1 MPQFCPR
8 NTSGK
13 EPGWWGLVN
22 MIKDSKSNRTE
33 AVVRE
38 QIGKIFLVVS
48 TDGVLLRQCLVCE
61 EMFTRQE
68 SAEHFSVACF
78 PRT

>member
-1 MPQFCPR
+1 
-8 NTSGK
+8 
-13 EPGWWGLVN
+13 
-22 MIKDSKSNRTE
+22 MIKDRKSNHSKGIDR
-33 AVVRE
+33 V
-38 QIGKIFLVVS
+38 GKIFLVVS

-68 SAEHFSVACF
+68 SAEHCRVACF